1 MTAIRY
7 SILADRGVVEIS
19 GEEARSFL
27 QGMISNDIDKLTPG
41 QAIYAAFLTP
51 QGKYLFDFF
60 IVEQDGVLLF
70 DVEAARRDELIKR
83 FTLYRLR
90 AKVAFADRTGDLC
103 VAALWGNDAAVAVGL
118 DPAPGTAEVLA
129 DGRMYMDPRLAAAGA
144 RAILPGATLAAT
156 LDALGATL
164 APPGEYDLHRLALG
178 LPDGSRDLIVEKSLL
193 LESGFDE
200 LHGVDFEKGCYV
212 GQELTARTKFRG
224 LVRKRLLRVD
234 VEGSTPEPGTP
245 VMAGGVALGEMR
257 SARDGIGLALLR
269 LDRLAS
275 ARANGTAIQADGAV
289 LTPVTPDWAV
299 LPEIDESG

>member
-1 MTAIRY
+1 MTGIHY
-7 SILADRGVVEIS
+7 SALPDRGVVEIS

-27 QGMISNDIDKLTPG
+27 QGMISNDIDKLAPG
-41 QAIYAAFLTP
+41 RAIYAAFLTP

-60 IVEQDGVLLF
+60 IVEQDGVSLF

-83 FTLYRLR
+83 FTLYKLR
-90 AKVAFADRTGDLC
+90 ARVAFEDRIGDLA
-103 VAALWGNDAAVAVGL
+103 VAALWGADAAATLGL
-118 DPAPGTAEVLA
+118 DPVPGTAKALEG
-129 DGRMYMDPRLAAAGA
+129 GRVYVDPRLIAAGA
-144 RAILPGATLAAT
+144 RAILPATTLAAT
-156 LDALGATL
+156 LDSVGAS
-164 APPGEYDLHRLALG
+164 AASPGEYDRHRLALG

-200 LHGVDFEKGCYV
+200 LQGVDFEKGCYV

-234 VEGSTPEPGTP
+234 VEGSIPEPGTP
-245 VMAGGVALGEMR
+245 VTADGIELGEMR
-257 SARDGIGLALLR
+257 SARDGVGLALLR

-275 ARANGTAIQADGAV
+275 ARATGAAIQADGAA

-299 LPEIDESG
+299 LPEIDESE

>member
-1 MTAIRY
+1 MTAIQY

-27 QGMISNDIDKLTPG
+27 QGMISNDIDKLAPG
-41 QAIYAAFLTP
+41 EAIYAAFLTP

-60 IVEQDGVLLF
+60 IVEQDGALLF

-90 AKVAFADRTGDLC
+90 AKVAFADRTGELC
-103 VAALWGNDAAVAVGL
+103 VAALWGNDTAAVLGL
-118 DPAPGTAEVLA
+118 NPAPGTAETLA
-129 DGRMYMDPRLAAAGA
+129 DGRVYTDPRLAAAGA
-144 RAILPGATLAAT
+144 RAILPAAT
-156 LDALGATL
+156 LSATLDDLGATS
-164 APPGEYDLHRLALG
+164 ASPEEYDRHRLALG

-234 VEGSTPEPGTP
+234 LEGSTPEPGTP
-245 VMAGGVALGEMR
+245 VMAGGIELGEMR

-275 ARANGTAIQADGAV
+275 ARAEGTVILADGAA

-299 LPEIDESG
+299 LPEIDKTG

>member
-1 MTAIRY
+1 MTSIQY

-19 GEEARSFL
+19 GEEVRSFL
-27 QGMISNDIDKLTPG
+27 QGMISNDIDKLAPG
-41 QAIYAAFLTP
+41 EAIYAAFLTP

-60 IVEQDGVLLF
+60 IVEQDGALLF

-90 AKVAFADRTGDLC
+90 AKVAFTDRTGELC
-103 VAALWGNDAAVAVGL
+103 VAALWSNDAAAVLGL
-118 DPAPGTAEVLA
+118 NPAPGTAEALA
-129 DGRMYMDPRLAAAGA
+129 DGRVYMDPRLAAAGA
-144 RAILPGATLAAT
+144 RAILPAVTLSAT
-156 LDALGATL
+156 LDDLGATL
-164 APPGEYDLHRLALG
+164 TPPEEYDRHRLALG

-234 VEGSTPEPGTP
+234 LEGSTPEPGTP
-245 VMAGGVALGEMR
+245 VMAGGIELGEMR

-275 ARANGTAIQADGAV
+275 ARAEGTTILADGAA

-299 LPEIDESG
+299 LPKIDKTG